1 MEEDREIE
9 RHDGQ
14 NMCYGGYGGETV
26 TENEPMMAKFGE
38 NGMDQGDDT
47 SIEALTLENTEKVL
61 DGQTIDNVPI
71 ASKETLSVEELL
83 TGEKEAEDSGE
94 ERQKQKVGDETSF
107 CKEQEELGNLAADE
121 AKRFLGETMIMDSF
135 ENIATNKCIEETE
148 EIDDLCQN
156 IENEN
161 NEEWSSMEIS
171 TTGSSGA
178 SPDISTGG
186 LN

>member
-1 MEEDREIE
+1 MEEDREVE

-14 NMCYGGYGGETV
+14 NMCYGGETV

-38 NGMDQGDDT
+38 NGINQGDDT

-71 ASKETLSVEELL
+71 ASKETLSVEELS
-83 TGEKEAEDSGE
+83 TGEKEAENSGE

-107 CKEQEELGNLAADE
+107 CKELEDLDNLAADE
-121 AKRFLGETMIMDSF
+121 AKNIEGETVEMDSF
-135 ENIATNKCIEETE
+135 ENIATNKCFEEAE
-148 EIDDLCQN
+148 EINDLCQK
-156 IENEN
+156 IESEN

-178 SPDISTGG
+178 SPDISAGG
-186 LN
+186 LH